1 MERAEE
7 ALREGDL
14 QEAGDQQAQALQE
27 MREGAEQMAQQM
39 QQNGN
44 QQAGENGENSRDPMG
59 RPQRSQGPDQ
69 GRSVKVPDQIDI
81 QRARE
86 VLEELRKRAGDA
98 QRPQLELDYIDRL
111 LRWY

>member
-1 MERAEE
+1 MEKAED

-14 QEAGDQQAQALQE
+14 DEASEQQSQAMQEL
-27 MREGAEQMAQQM
+27 REGAEQMAQQM

-44 QQAGENGENSRDPMG
+44 QQAGENGDNSRDPMG

-86 VLEELRKRAGDA
+86 VLEELRKRSGDA

>member
-1 MERAEE
+1 MAE
-7 ALREGDL
+7 
-14 QEAGDQQAQALQE
+14 
-27 MREGAEQMAQQM
+27 QM
-39 QQNGN
+39 QQNG
-44 QQAGENGENSRDPMG
+44 QQRAGENGDSPRDPMG

-98 QRPQLELDYIDRL
+98 QRPQFELDYIDRL